1 VQRFNDG
8 LRRIAAAA
16 RFPQGVG
23 ILFDRP
29 SRWRL
34 LVCLLGS
41 VATAALDMLGV
52 LALLPLMQLL
62 TGTGGDSG
70 ALGFVAAA
78 IGGTPSE
85 SRLAVLISAAMI
97 VAFVLKVAISL
108 AFRWWQMRFITELET
123 RAAVRLMS
131 GFLGAPYSVHLRRGV
146 GDLMRSMSQAL
157 TMTYS
162 SVVMS
167 TITVATEIITLFA
180 LAAVLLIIS
189 PIAAL
194 AALLWFGLTTLVLN
208 WWLRQRNAR
217 LGSLMVDQSLRS
229 FHAALHALGGAREIM
244 LRHNSEAFLDE
255 LEEARRDATY
265 TGMKQSFLNE
275 LPKHL
280 LELSFVVGL
289 AGTAVVIFA
298 SSPSDTAIVTLA
310 LFAACGTRMMP
321 SLVRMTSAL
330 STLRFGMPMVS
341 LVVNDL
347 HEFDTPLSPAPIHRM
362 PGGNI
367 TMESV
372 TFRYPGSDT
381 DALTDIDLEIPFG
394 SSVAIVGPSGSGKST
409 LVDVLLGLH
418 AVDRGRVTAG
428 GRDIRED
435 LASWQT
441 SLGVVPQDV
450 WWVSDTLA
458 ANIAFGVP
466 PGHRD
471 RERLERAVE
480 RAQLDD
486 VVAALPEG
494 FDTLLGDKGR
504 RLSGGQL
511 QRVGIAR
518 ALYFEP
524 TMLVFDE
531 ATSALDNETEHR
543 ITRTMADLHGQ
554 TTLVVVAHRLSTV
567 RNCDQLVFVED
578 GRITARGTFEQVQQ
592 QSPEFS
598 RLVEL
603 GNLDAHATAASRVEV
618 PS

>member
-1 VQRFNDG
+1 MPRVNDG

-16 RFPQGVG
+16 RFPRGVG
-23 ILFDRP
+23 ILFDQP
-29 SRWRL
+29 ARWRL
-34 LVCLLGS
+34 LVCLIGS

-62 TGTGGDSG
+62 TDSDRRSG
-70 ALGFVAAA
+70 ALGFVAGL
-78 IGGTPSE
+78 IGGTPSDA
-85 SRLAVLISAAMI
+85 RLAVLISVAMI
-97 VAFVLKVAISL
+97 AAFVLKVVISL
-108 AFRWWQMRFITELET
+108 AFRWWQMRFVTELET

-167 TITVATEIITLFA
+167 TITIATEIITLIA
-180 LAAVLLIIS
+180 LAAVLLVVS
-189 PIAAL
+189 PVAAL
-194 AALLWFGLTTLVLN
+194 AALVWFGLTTVVLN
-208 WWLRQRNAR
+208 RWLRQRNAR
-217 LGSLMVDQSLRS
+217 LGNLMVDQSLRS

-244 LRHNSEAFLDE
+244 LRHNSEAFLHE
-255 LEEARRDATY
+255 LEEARREATY

-289 AGTAVVIFA
+289 AGTAVVIFV
-298 SSPSDTAIVTLA
+298 SSPSESAVVTLA

-347 HEFDTPLSPAPIHRM
+347 HEFEAPLSPAPDERM
-362 PGGNI
+362 PGGTI
-367 TMESV
+367 AMEKV
-372 TFRYPGSDT
+372 GFRYPGADS
-381 DALTDIDLEIPFG
+381 DALTEIDITVPFG
-394 SSVAIVGPSGSGKST
+394 TSLAIVGPSGSGKST

-418 AVDRGRVTAG
+418 PADRGRVTVG

-466 PGHRD
+466 PERRD
-471 RERLERAVE
+471 RRRLERAVE

-486 VVAALPEG
+486 VVAALPDG
-494 FDTLLGDKGR
+494 LGTLLGDKGR

-543 ITRTMADLHGQ
+543 ITRTMADLRGQ

-567 RNCDQLVFVED
+567 RDCDQLVFVEN
-578 GRITARGTFEQVQQ
+578 GRITARGTFEQVQE
-592 QSPEFS
+592 QSPEFA

-603 GNLDAHATAASRVEV
+603 GSLDADPVTPVDV
-618 PS
+618 TT